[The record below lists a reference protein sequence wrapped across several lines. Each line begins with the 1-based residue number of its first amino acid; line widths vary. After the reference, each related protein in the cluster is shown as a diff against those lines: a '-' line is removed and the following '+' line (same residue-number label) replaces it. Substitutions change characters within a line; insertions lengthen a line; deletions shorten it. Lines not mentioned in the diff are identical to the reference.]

1 MKHFLRGQASSS
13 TRDRIFHIAV
23 ESGTPPSKFQRPI
36 PKDNQR
42 LEIGQAMQENSFGLS
57 LRKSKLS
64 LKLMILSYVYP
75 RTKPSLSKSV
85 QKRYFNRELSWLA
98 FNERVLDQAF
108 SDQYP
113 LLERTRFLSFVSS
126 NLDQFYEIRVAGLM
140 QKVDAGI
147 SRKSLDGSLPES
159 LLNEV
164 RQKAHAMSQRE
175 YECWREHLQPELAKE
190 GITFKRIEKL
200 SKEEFLWL
208 RAYFRREVY
217 PVLTPL
223 AIDPTH
229 PFPLIA
235 NKSLNLLVAL
245 RNRRKKKQKPL
256 MAIVPVPRILPR
268 LVRIEK
274 KSGRGDTFVFL
285 SEVVRH
291 FVADLFPGH
300 DAIGAWAFRITRNS
314 HLYVDEEEIE
324 NLLLS
329 IEEELHNR
337 RKGAA
342 VRLEIDDEVEEEVLN
357 NLLTA
362 INLQKEDVVRIRGP
376 INLYR
381 LMKLPDMVDRPDLK
395 FEPFEA
401 RVPVALGMRK
411 NLFSELAKRDFL
423 LHHPYDSFAP
433 MVDFLRV
440 AAEDPDVFAIKLTI
454 YRTSGDSPIVQAL
467 MDAARNGK
475 QVTALVELKAR
486 FDEEANVQW
495 SRRMEEVGVHVVY
508 GLAGLKTH
516 CKCCLVV
523 RREKNKLRRYAHLG
537 TGNYNPSTAKTY
549 TDYSL
554 FTSKSAFTADLANL
568 FNTLTG
574 YTRKPNFRKILVAPY
589 SLHSEV
595 IRLIREEIKAAKS
608 GKEARVIIKVNS
620 LIDPECID
628 ELYKASQAG
637 VKVDLIVRGICGLVP
652 GVKGLS
658 ENIRVKSLLGRFLEH
673 SRVFHFQNAPIG
685 NRTYLGSPDWMPRN
699 FFRRVEVAFPVEQVE
714 EEKKIL
720 DTMQAFID
728 DNAFATELKSSGKY
742 NPASKRKKIF
752 SVQENLIE
760 STKVEIAKQ
769 MEASL
774 RRRTSGKSKDQSEGD
789 QENS

>member
-1 MKHFLRGQASSS
+1 
-13 TRDRIFHIAV
+13 
-23 ESGTPPSKFQRPI
+23 
-36 PKDNQR
+36 
-42 LEIGQAMQENSFGLS
+42 MQENSFGLS

-64 LKLMILSYVYP
+64 LKSNISHMSTP
-75 RTKPSLSKSV
+75 STKPSLSKSV
-85 QKRYFNRELSWLA
+85 EKRYFNRELSWLA

-147 SRKSLDGSLPES
+147 TRRSLDGSLPES

-164 RQKAHAMSQRE
+164 RQKAHAMSLRE

-652 GVKGLS
+652 GVRGLS

-699 FFRRVEVAFPVEQVE
+699 FFRRVEVAFPIEQVE

-769 MEASL
+769 VEASL
-774 RRRTSGKSKDQSEGD
+774 RRRTSGKTKDQSESD

>member
-36 PKDNQR
+36 PNDNQR

-64 LKLMILSYVYP
+64 LKLIFSHMSTP

-652 GVKGLS
+652 GVRGLS

-774 RRRTSGKSKDQSEGD
+774 RRRTSGKTKDQSEGD

>member
-1 MKHFLRGQASSS
+1 M
-13 TRDRIFHIAV
+13 
-23 ESGTPPSKFQRPI
+23 
-36 PKDNQR
+36 
-42 LEIGQAMQENSFGLS
+42 
-57 LRKSKLS
+57 
-64 LKLMILSYVYP
+64 
-75 RTKPSLSKSV
+75 
-85 QKRYFNRELSWLA
+85 A

-147 SRKSLDGSLPES
+147 TRKSLDGSLPES

-164 RQKAHAMSQRE
+164 RQKAHAMSLRE

-401 RVPVALGMRK
+401 RVPAALGMRK

-652 GVKGLS
+652 GVRGLS

-760 STKVEIAKQ
+760 STKVEIANQ

-774 RRRTSGKSKDQSEGD
+774 RRRTSGKTKDQSEGD

>member
-1 MKHFLRGQASSS
+1 MS
-13 TRDRIFHIAV
+13 T
-23 ESGTPPSKFQRPI
+23 PS
-36 PKDNQR
+36 
-42 LEIGQAMQENSFGLS
+42 
-57 LRKSKLS
+57 
-64 LKLMILSYVYP
+64 
-75 RTKPSLSKSV
+75 TKPSLSKSV

-362 INLQKEDVVRIRGP
+362 INLQKEDVVKIRGP

-595 IRLIREEIKAAKS
+595 IRLIGEEIKAAKS

-652 GVKGLS
+652 GVRGLS

-774 RRRTSGKSKDQSEGD
+774 RRRTSGKTKDQSEGD

>member
-1 MKHFLRGQASSS
+1 MGS
-13 TRDRIFHIAV
+13 TSTTTTDSNLI
-23 ESGTPPSKFQRPI
+23 K
-36 PKDNQR
+36 
-42 LEIGQAMQENSFGLS
+42 
-57 LRKSKLS
+57 
-64 LKLMILSYVYP
+64 
-75 RTKPSLSKSV
+75 
-85 QKRYFNRELSWLA
+85 KRYFNRELSWLA

-108 SDQYP
+108 STKYP

-147 SRKSLDGSLPES
+147 SRPSLDGSLPDI
-159 LLNEV
+159 LLQKV
-164 RQKAHAMSQRE
+164 RERAHAMSHRE

-190 GITFKRIEKL
+190 GIAFKNIEEL
-200 SKEEFLWL
+200 SKEEFVWL

-229 PFPLIA
+229 PFPLIS

-245 RNRRKKKQKPL
+245 RNRRKKKSKAL

-268 LVRIEK
+268 LVKIEK
-274 KSGRGDTFVFL
+274 QKGKGKGNTFVFL
-285 SEVVRH
+285 SEVVRY
-291 FVADLFPGH
+291 FVTDLFPGH
-300 DAIGAWAFRITRNS
+300 DAEGAWAFRITRNS
-314 HLYVDEEEIE
+314 HLYVDEEEVE

-342 VRLEIDDEVEEEVLN
+342 VRLEIDEAVNGDVLKT
-357 NLLTA
+357 LLTA
-362 INLQKEDVVRIRGP
+362 INLQEENVLKIKGP

-395 FEPFEA
+395 FEHFEA
-401 RVPVALGMRK
+401 RVPTALSMRK
-411 NLFSELAKRDFL
+411 NFFAELAKKDFL

-440 AAEDPDVFAIKLTI
+440 AADDPDVFAIKLTI

-475 QVTALVELKAR
+475 QVTVLVELKAR

-537 TGNYNPSTAKTY
+537 TGNYNPSTAKSY

-554 FTSKSAFTADLANL
+554 FTAKAGFTSDLANL

-574 YTRKPNFRKILVAPY
+574 FTRKPNFRNILVAPY
-589 SLHSEV
+589 TLHAEV
-595 IRLIREEIKAAKS
+595 IRLIGEEIKAANG
-608 GKEARVIIKVNS
+608 GKDARILIKVNS

-637 VKVDLIVRGICGLVP
+637 VRVDLIVRGICGLVP

-658 ENIRVKSLLGRFLEH
+658 DNIRVKSLLGRFLEH
-673 SRVFHFQNAPIG
+673 SRVFHFQNAPAG
-685 NRTYLGSPDWMPRN
+685 KRTYLGSPDWMPRN
-699 FFRRVEVAFPVEQVE
+699 FFRRIEVAFPVEQKE

-720 DTMQAFID
+720 DSMNAFLE
-728 DNAFATELKSSGKY
+728 DNEFATELKSTGKY
-742 NPASKRKKIF
+742 APAPKRKKLF
-752 SVQENLIE
+752 SAQEHFIS
-760 STKVEIAKQ
+760 STKLEIEEQVKA
-769 MEASL
+769 AL
-774 RRRTSGKSKDQSEGD
+774 RRASGKANNQSKGD
-789 QENS
+789 EENA

>member
-1 MKHFLRGQASSS
+1 
-13 TRDRIFHIAV
+13 
-23 ESGTPPSKFQRPI
+23 
-36 PKDNQR
+36 
-42 LEIGQAMQENSFGLS
+42 MQENSFGLS

-64 LKLMILSYVYP
+64 LKSNISHMSTP

-85 QKRYFNRELSWLA
+85 EKRYFNRELSWLA

-164 RQKAHAMSQRE
+164 RQKAHAMSLRE

-652 GVKGLS
+652 GVRGLS

-699 FFRRVEVAFPVEQVE
+699 FFRRVEVAFPIEQVE

-769 MEASL
+769 VEASL
-774 RRRTSGKSKDQSEGD
+774 RRRTSGKTKDQSESD